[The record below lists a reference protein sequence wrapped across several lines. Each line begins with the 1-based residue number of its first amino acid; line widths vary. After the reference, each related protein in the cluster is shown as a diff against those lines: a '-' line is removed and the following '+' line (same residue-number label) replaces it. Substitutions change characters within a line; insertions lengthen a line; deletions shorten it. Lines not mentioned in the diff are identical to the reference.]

1 MCERAVKYKHT
12 YMHMIAF
19 YRCRIDIAHI
29 VLYSAAEDAVDL
41 DKEQFSDTEDE
52 DELGDDDIRFKVF
65 DEKKFKRRRSSV
77 KFPPPAATSTP
88 AAPPK

>member
-1 MCERAVKYKHT
+1 
-12 YMHMIAF
+12 MIAF
-19 YRCRIDIAHI
+19 HRCRINIAHI

-77 KFPPPAATSTP
+77 KFPPPAATSKP